1 MHQAEKEIIKSK
13 IREQKENIEVWNNNK
28 ELLLKEFELYKGKET
43 SLKSIPPSGI
53 TRYIDEMLQTHLFNI
68 ATELNIN
75 SFDELEIIDGIY
87 NKPYCDVLTKTVF
100 ILNDSIKKTGSNLK
114 ELNIQL
120 ERMDDSN
127 TKNDAD
133 DEITVRQFIENYF
146 KENQIKIELIENKSQ
161 LERELHKK
169 WHELYPY
176 KPRTYSTFHRNL
188 PRQ

>member
-13 IREQKENIEVWNNNK
+13 IRKLNENIEVWNNNK

-43 SLKSIPPSGI
+43 PLKSIPPSSI
-53 TRYIDEMLQTHLFNI
+53 TRYIDEMLQSHLLDFT
-68 ATELNIN
+68 AELNIN
-75 SFDELEIIDGIY
+75 SFDELEVLDSIY
-87 NKPYCDVLTKTVF
+87 NQPYKDVLTKAVF

-127 TKNDAD
+127 TKNDGD

-146 KENQIKIELIENKSQ
+146 KENQIKIELMESKSQ

-169 WHELYPY
+169 WIELYPE
-176 KPRTYSTFHRNL
+176 KPRKLSTFHRNL